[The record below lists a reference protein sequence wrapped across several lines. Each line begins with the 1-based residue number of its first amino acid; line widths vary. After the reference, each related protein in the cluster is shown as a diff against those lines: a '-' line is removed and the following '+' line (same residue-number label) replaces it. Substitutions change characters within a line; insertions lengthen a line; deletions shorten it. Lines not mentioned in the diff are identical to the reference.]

1 MIKIENLSKKFD
13 DKEVLKNINLQV
25 SKGDFLLLSGANGSG
40 KSLLMTLIANL
51 DKDYQGKIQV
61 ASKVGLVFQEANS
74 QILGDTLLDDVSFG
88 LRNLAKKEREKRAE
102 QALKE
107 VDLLEKK
114 DELCKNLSGGEK
126 RRLALASILVLEREI
141 LILDEPFA
149 NLDYSGISNL
159 VALLKK
165 LKEQGKTI
173 IILTHELEKI
183 LALASRFV
191 ILNKGEIL
199 YDGKVELDDELL
211 AQAKIKNPLQNY
223 QKISDLLWL

>member
-40 KSLLMTLIANL
+40 KSLLMTLIAKL

-88 LRNLAKKEREKRAE
+88 LRNLPKKEREKRAE

-191 ILNKGEIL
+191 ILNKGEII